1 MKEEEAEAAIFY
13 KKCIN
18 DNNKNNKTNKLIKYG
33 QSIINKMQ
41 KQLPITLMILITA
54 IMITLTTIIIIIII
68 AIITYIRINPFT
80 ILLQEIAVIVIKPIV
95 RNYRVHY
102 LEAKKIWIRISN
114 KNKIISKGFPV
125 ALK

>member
-33 QSIINKMQ
+33 QSIICKNNS
-41 KQLPITLMILITA
+41 QLPLILITA

-68 AIITYIRINPFT
+68 AIITYIL
-80 ILLQEIAVIVIKPIV
+80 ILL
-95 RNYRVHY
+95 RFYC
-102 LEAKKIWIRISN
+102 KK
-114 KNKIISKGFPV
+114 
-125 ALK
+125 